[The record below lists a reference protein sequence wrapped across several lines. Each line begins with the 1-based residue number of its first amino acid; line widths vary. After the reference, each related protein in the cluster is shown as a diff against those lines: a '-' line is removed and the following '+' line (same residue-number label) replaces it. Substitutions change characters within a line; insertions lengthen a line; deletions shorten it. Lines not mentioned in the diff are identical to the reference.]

1 MAQRKKKAKKALMSP
16 DEGTEAR
23 RQFDERTDLLGERLA
38 YLRARRFE
46 EQVRR
51 EREER
56 RRAEL
61 AEFGFFSRLIR
72 RLAA

>member
-1 MAQRKKKAKKALMSP
+1 MAQRKKKKTLMSP
-16 DEGTEAR
+16 DERAEAR

-46 EQVRR
+46 EQMLR
-51 EREER
+51 ERAEQ

-61 AEFGFFSRLIR
+61 AELGFFSRLIR

>member
-1 MAQRKKKAKKALMSP
+1 MAQRKKKALMSP
-16 DEGTEAR
+16 EERAEAQSQLDEG
-23 RQFDERTDLLGERLA
+23 TDLLGERVA

-46 EQVRR
+46 EQELR
-51 EREER
+51 EREEQ

-61 AEFGFFSRLIR
+61 AELGFFGRLRR